1 MQSMSLLKVIQNE
14 SYLYFVKRIL
24 KTFFT
29 DSANLIYVAF
39 TSLGIAV
46 YWYED
51 GFESMLRVIIMLIN
65 AFVIMLFFVEFLST
79 VISKEIDKNN
89 IISEL
94 VAICILTLISFVF
107 YDEKFRYWSF
117 VLGLML
123 FIPIIINIIFSKI
136 RFWLNL

>member
-1 MQSMSLLKVIQNE
+1 MSLLKVIQNE

-117 VLGLML
+117 VLSLML

>member
-1 MQSMSLLKVIQNE
+1 MQSKSLLKVIQNE
-14 SYLYFVKRIL
+14 SYLDFVKRIL

-29 DSANLIYVAF
+29 KSTNLIYASF
-39 TSLGIAV
+39 ISLGIAV

-51 GFESMLRVIIMLIN
+51 GFENMLRVLTILIN
-65 AFVIMLFFVEFLST
+65 AYVIMLFFVELLST

-89 IISEL
+89 IIIEL

-123 FIPIIINIIFSKI
+123 FFPIIINIIFSKI

>member
-1 MQSMSLLKVIQNE
+1 MKVIQNE

-117 VLGLML
+117 VLSLML